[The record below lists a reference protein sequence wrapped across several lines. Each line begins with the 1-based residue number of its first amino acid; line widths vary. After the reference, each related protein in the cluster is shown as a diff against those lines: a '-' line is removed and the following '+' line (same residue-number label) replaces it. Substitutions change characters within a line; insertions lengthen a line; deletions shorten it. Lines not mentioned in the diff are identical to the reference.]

1 MENSFSIEKLFTDT
15 STNGTTSNIKMD
27 SSTLKTN
34 SVYERPRDPRDIKR
48 SRAYQFENSLPTDKS
63 STTALLDSSILTPIT
78 NNDMLNG
85 INVAGQRIDF
95 PATLSDE
102 AAVNLTDSSDTA
114 DVMVQE
120 TEMNMDIKPIF
131 KVEDDGME
139 VELADK
145 GHSESENRIDTE
157 TSASPKKKISNTLS
171 FRTKGICDSPLKSK
185 LFSVSPDLDDD
196 ISLPSSKE
204 LSNQILLSNLR
215 DIDNLS
221 GPVDI
226 QPLRSSH
233 KKGTRKKETP
243 SNGDDNKLPISNL
256 SAAVTSIEKPLVK
269 NLLVSYE

>member
-85 INVAGQRIDF
+85 INVAGQRIDL

-131 KVEDDGME
+131 KIEDDGME
-139 VELADK
+139 VELPDK
-145 GHSESENRIDTE
+145 GH
-157 TSASPKKKISNTLS
+157 
-171 FRTKGICDSPLKSK
+171 
-185 LFSVSPDLDDD
+185 V
-196 ISLPSSKE
+196 ISLNSCHQTHQFLHIIVRCSTTLMVCSVVSFLYIYTCCRE
-204 LSNQILLSNLR
+204 Q
-215 DIDNLS
+215 
-221 GPVDI
+221 
-226 QPLRSSH
+226 
-233 KKGTRKKETP
+233 KKGMHKLEIIILKYPNHEDFVLSTKRVKRH
-243 SNGDDNKLPISNL
+243 SNR
-256 SAAVTSIEKPLVK
+256 
-269 NLLVSYE
+269 